1 MRVRHCKLQI
11 VDCTIG
17 NVRLFDARRRSAV
30 KPNCNSKFAICNL
43 HPIEAFPTL
52 TIHCNSRLPL
62 SPHRCSPMICVT
74 LGRTRHKMVLAE
86 HQALAEAG
94 AELVELRLDWLR
106 RMPELSRVLD
116 NKPTKVIV
124 TCRRPEDLGKWRGDE
139 EQRLTLLRQAIV
151 DGVEYVDLEMD
162 IAAKIPR
169 YGPTKRVISYHN
181 FKETPDDLE
190 EIFGRIQELDPD
202 VIKLATMANSPEDNV
217 RMLRLVS
224 EAPIL
229 TVGFCMGELGLPS
242 RILCGKYGAP
252 WTYATFSSE
261 RVMAPGQLSFEEM
274 REIYRYDEI
283 NTDTAVFGVLGDPIG
298 HSYSPLL
305 HNATFGEQQL
315 NAVYLP
321 LRVPKDQLIDTLKAY
336 EDLEI
341 DGYSVTI
348 PHKEAVLNYA
358 KYTDESVKAIGAA
371 NTLYKDHRGRW
382 FAANTDYEAALETLH
397 MGLEQR
403 DTADS
408 QLAGKAVLML
418 GAGGV
423 AKAIGLGLVR
433 AGAAL
438 TIANRSK
445 TRGKELAEQLDCK
458 YVRWENRG
466 SVLADILVN
475 CTPVGMSPQMDETP
489 FPMHWFRDRM
499 LVFDTIYNPENTLLL
514 KEAREHDCIA
524 VSGLEMFIRQAAAQY
539 DCFVKQPAP
548 IDFMREALRRAISPV
563 RLN

>member
-1 MRVRHCKLQI
+1 
-11 VDCTIG
+11 
-17 NVRLFDARRRSAV
+17 
-30 KPNCNSKFAICNL
+30 
-43 HPIEAFPTL
+43 
-52 TIHCNSRLPL
+52 
-62 SPHRCSPMICVT
+62 MICVT
-74 LGRTRHKMVLAE
+74 LGRTRHKMVVAE
-86 HQALAEAG
+86 HLALADAG
-94 AELVELRLDWLR
+94 AELVELRIDWLR
-106 RMPELSRVLD
+106 RMPELSRLLAD
-116 NKPTKVIV
+116 KPTKVIV

-139 EQRLTLLRQAIV
+139 EQRLALLRQAIV

-162 IAAKIPR
+162 AAKKIPR
-169 YGPTKRVISYHN
+169 YGPTKRIVSYHN
-181 FKETPDDLE
+181 FKQTPDNLE
-190 EIFGRIQELDPD
+190 EIFEEMQQLDPD
-202 VIKLATMANSPEDNV
+202 IIKLATMANSPEDNI

-242 RILCGKYGAP
+242 RILCGKYGSP

-274 REIYRYDEI
+274 RDVYRYHQIGAE
-283 NTDTAVFGVLGDPIG
+283 TSVFGVIGDPIA

-305 HNATFGEQQL
+305 HNACFDHEGL

-321 LRVPKDQLIDTLKAY
+321 LRVPKEQLLDTLKAY
-336 EDLEI
+336 EDFEI

-348 PHKEAVLNYA
+348 PHKETVLNYA
-358 KYTDESVKAIGAA
+358 KYFDESVKEIGAA
-371 NTLYKDHRGRW
+371 NTLYKDHRQRW
-382 FAANTDYEAALETLH
+382 YAANTDYEAALATLH
-397 MGLEQR
+397 LGLQDR
-403 DTADS
+403 DMTDT

-438 TIANRSK
+438 TIANRGK
-445 TRGKELAEQLDCK
+445 NRGKELAEQLGCK

-475 CTPVGMSPQMDETP
+475 CTPVGMSPNMDETP
-489 FPMHWFRDRM
+489 FPINWFRDGM

-514 KEAREHDCIA
+514 KQAREHGCTTI
-524 VSGLEMFIRQAAAQY
+524 SGQEMFVRQAAAQFE
-539 DCFVKQPAP
+539 CFTRQSAP
-548 IDFMREALRRAISPV
+548 IDFMRETLRRAISPV

>member
-1 MRVRHCKLQI
+1 MM
-11 VDCTIG
+11 T
-17 NVRLFDARRRSAV
+17 
-30 KPNCNSKFAICNL
+30 
-43 HPIEAFPTL
+43 
-52 TIHCNSRLPL
+52 
-62 SPHRCSPMICVT
+62 
-74 LGRTRHKMVLAE
+74 AE
-86 HQALAEAG
+86 HQALADAG

-106 RMPELSRVLD
+106 RMPVLSRLLD
-116 NKPTKVIV
+116 ERPTKVIV

-151 DGVEYVDLEMD
+151 GGVEYVDLEMD
-162 IAAKIPR
+162 VAEKIPR

-181 FKETPDDLE
+181 FKETPEDLE
-190 EIFGRIQELDPD
+190 EIFGRMQELDPD
-202 VIKLATMANSPEDNV
+202 VIKLATMANSPLDNV

-229 TVGFCMGELGLPS
+229 TAGFCMGELGLPS
-242 RILCGKYGAP
+242 RILCGKYGSP

-261 RVMAPGQLSFEEM
+261 RVMAPGQMSFEEM
-274 REIYRYDEI
+274 RDVYRYSQIDG
-283 NTDTAVFGVLGDPIG
+283 DTAVFGVLGDPIG

-305 HNATFGEQQL
+305 HNATFNEENL

-358 KYTDESVKAIGAA
+358 RFSDESVKAIGAA

-397 MGLEQR
+397 AGLANREQG
-403 DTADS
+403 DNE
-408 QLAGKAVLML
+408 LAGKAVLML

-433 AGAAL
+433 AGAGL
-438 TIANRSK
+438 TVANRSK
-445 TRGKELAEQLDCK
+445 KRGQELAEQLNCK

-475 CTPVGMSPQMDETP
+475 CTPVGMSPNLDESP
-489 FPMHWFRDRM
+489 FPMHWLRDGM

-514 KEAREHDCIA
+514 KEAREHDCTA
-524 VSGLEMFIRQAAAQY
+524 VSGLEMFIRQAAAQF

-548 IDFMREALRRAISPV
+548 IDFMRESLRQAISPV